1 MCNSNEF
8 HKLHYAPAQFI
19 TSLGEICSIAANSRL
34 QHVAS
39 SESVWIFF
47 FLFNFIQ
54 ISFQTA
60 KQLLNLGMYFVLY
73 FTSF

>member
-1 MCNSNEF
+1 MHQHNS
-8 HKLHYAPAQFI
+8 
-19 TSLGEICSIAANSRL
+19 SRL
-34 QHVAS
+34 LVKFAVLLQIPGCNTWHRQNQFG
-39 SESVWIFF
+39 FF
-47 FLFNFIQ
+47 FLFNFIQLIQ